1 MDVRPAIE
9 TSPSIGDLAALTGVS
24 PRSLRYYEEQGLLS
38 ARRTPAGH
46 RRYDHEA
53 VDRVV
58 LVQRLFA
65 AGLTSTEIRP
75 VLPGMVA
82 EEHRTEPLVSALR
95 GYRDRLQQ
103 EVARQLDT
111 IDILDEVIDE
121 QDRA

>member
-58 LVQRLFA
+58 LVQRLFS

-82 EEHRTEPLVSALR
+82 EEHRTGALVSALR